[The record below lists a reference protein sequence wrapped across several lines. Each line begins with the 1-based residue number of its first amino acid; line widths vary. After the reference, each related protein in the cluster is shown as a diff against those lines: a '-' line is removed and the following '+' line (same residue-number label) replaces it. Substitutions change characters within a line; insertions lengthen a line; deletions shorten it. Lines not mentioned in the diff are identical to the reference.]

1 MKVSSDISFL
11 KNLFT
16 TEIYLIKET
25 DRYLQNQSNKT
36 IVEEPQPPL
45 ESPSDLII
53 FLKSEP
59 SDSENELLV
68 KILSSIDLSI
78 EKVSI
83 HFQSESFLSPSFSTN
98 ITKAI
103 SFGVNITLPDT
114 IKLIRTVP
122 LNQLDSEVSSK
133 KELWAELKANF

>member
-25 DRYLQNQSNKT
+25 DRYPQNQT
-36 IVEEPQPPL
+36 DEVIAEEPKPPF
-45 ESPSDLII
+45 ESPSDLVI
-53 FLKSEP
+53 FLTSEP
-59 SDSENELLV
+59 SDTEIELLK
-68 KILSSIDLSI
+68 KILSSIDSSI

-83 HFQSESFLSPSFSTN
+83 HLQPGSSPGRSFSPN

-103 SFGVNITLPDT
+103 SFGINITLPDT
-114 IKLIRTVP
+114 INLIRTVS
-122 LNQLDSEVSSK
+122 LSQLDLEVSSK
-133 KELWAELKANF
+133 KELWAQLKAEF